1 MHFLLRTMP
10 HAMLHLQSGK
20 FDAAD
25 RLFHSVAQAWHTG
38 LESDN
43 DVRRRHGSICFL
55 FSASGY
61 QNEDK
66 DTQLSTR
73 AKTKVC
79 PRIWLKLLGR
89 LS

>member
-43 DVRRRHGSICFL
+43 DVRCRHGSNKKIL

-73 AKTKVC
+73 AKTKVR
-79 PRIWLKLLGR
+79 P
-89 LS
+89 